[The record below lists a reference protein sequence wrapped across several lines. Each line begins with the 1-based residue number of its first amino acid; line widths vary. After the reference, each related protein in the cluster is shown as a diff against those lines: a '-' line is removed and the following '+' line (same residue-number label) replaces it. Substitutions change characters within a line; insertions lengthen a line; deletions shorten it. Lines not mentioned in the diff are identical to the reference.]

1 MTRLCTAVAKRFGHG
16 HLTDLGAWGLGIVA
30 AVLLLVDTFDGKP
43 SPHLGRWGIAIG
55 LVVLGLWLAPARRHL
70 MTRGGVRQDREVDQL
85 LERLVDRAERS
96 VDDLDR
102 ERS

>member
-1 MTRLCTAVAKRFGHG
+1 VTRRCATVAKFLGNG

-55 LVVLGLWLAPARRHL
+55 LVVLGLWLAPARRSL
-70 MTRGGVRQDREVDQL
+70 RRRCEVEEEF
-85 LERLVDRAERS
+85 LERLVDRAEKS

-102 ERS
+102 DRT